1 MGARMLGEMALQRP
15 LTEPDRE
22 LPERRGQRYVPP
34 TQVQEWHLSE
44 LLGLA
49 RRPIDDDQKS
59 LFSRPEERDPAVFC
73 AGDVELLTK
82 PCISVIGAR
91 SVTEEGRARATRI
104 ARELARSGVV
114 VTSGLA
120 KGVDAAAHQ
129 GAIDAGGHTIAVI
142 GTPLDKVY
150 PAENA
155 RLQQAIY
162 SNHLLVSQARKGQ
175 RTFQS
180 DFPKRNRL
188 MAALSDG
195 SVIVE
200 ASDTSGT
207 LHQAAE
213 CLRLN
218 RWLFIMRSVVEN
230 PRLTW
235 PARFLSNSKTVVL
248 NSVDDILSRV

>member
-1 MGARMLGEMALQRP
+1 MLGDVSVQHALGSSGVKAS
-15 LTEPDRE
+15 
-22 LPERRGQRYVPP
+22 RGSGYISPSH
-34 TQVQEWHLSE
+34 VQEWHLSE
-44 LLGLA
+44 LLSLA
-49 RRPIDDDQKS
+49 KRAINEDQKS
-59 LFSRPEERDPAVFC
+59 LFSRPEERDPVIYC
-73 AGDVELLTK
+73 AGNIELLTK

-91 SVTEEGRARATRI
+91 SVSDEGRARASRI
-104 ARELARSGVV
+104 AKELAKAGVV

-120 KGVDAAAHQ
+120 KGVDTSAHR
-129 GAIDAGGHTIAVI
+129 GAIEAGGGTIAVI

-150 PAENA
+150 PAENSA
-155 RLQQAIY
+155 LQQTIY
-162 SNHLLVSQARKGQ
+162 SKHLLVSQFRRGE

-213 CLRLN
+213 CIRLG
-218 RWLFIMRSVVEN
+218 RWLFIMQSVVDN
-230 PRLTW
+230 DKLSW
-235 PARFLSNSKTVVL
+235 PARFLNNPKTVVL
-248 NSVDDILSRV
+248 SKIEDILSRV

>member
-1 MGARMLGEMALQRP
+1 MLGDVSLQHAAESSGVSKRNRGSGYVSPP
-15 LTEPDRE
+15 L
-22 LPERRGQRYVPP
+22 
-34 TQVQEWHLSE
+34 VQEWHLSE
-44 LLGLA
+44 LLSLA
-49 RRPIDDDQKS
+49 RRTINEDQKS
-59 LFSRPEERDPAVFC
+59 LFSRPEERDPLIYC
-73 AGDVELLTK
+73 AGDIELLTK

-91 SVTEEGRARATRI
+91 SVSEEGRARATRV
-104 ARELARSGVV
+104 ARELARAGVV

-120 KGVDAAAHQ
+120 KGVDTSAHQ
-129 GAIDAGGHTIAVI
+129 GAIDAGGSTIAVI

-155 RLQQAIY
+155 SLQETIY
-162 SNHLLVSQARKGQ
+162 GRHLLISQFRRGE

-213 CLRLN
+213 CVRLG
-218 RWLFIMRSVVEN
+218 RWLFIMQSVVDN
-230 PRLTW
+230 DKLSW
-235 PARFLSNSKTVVL
+235 PARFLDNPKTVVL
-248 NSVDDILSRV
+248 NKIEDILSRV

>member
-1 MGARMLGEMALQRP
+1 MLGELALHRSS
-15 LTEPDRE
+15 TEPGR
-22 LPERRGQRYVPP
+22 PPSERRGQKYVPP
-34 TQVQEWHLSE
+34 SAIQEWHLSD
-44 LLGLA
+44 LLALA
-49 RRPIDDDQKS
+49 RRPIEDDQKS
-59 LFSRPEERDPAVFC
+59 LFSRPEERDPIVFC
-73 AGDVELLTK
+73 AGEVELLRK
-82 PCISVIGAR
+82 PCVSVIGAR
-91 SVTEEGRARATRI
+91 SVSEEGRARASRV
-104 ARELARSGVV
+104 ARELVRAGLV

-120 KGVDAAAHQ
+120 KGVDAAAHNA
-129 GAIDAGGHTIAVI
+129 AIDAGGRTIAVI
-142 GTPLDKVY
+142 GTPIDKVY

-155 RLQQAIY
+155 QLQEAIY
-162 SNHLLVSQARKGQ
+162 TNHLLVSQFRRGQ

-213 CLRLN
+213 CLRLG

-230 PRLTW
+230 PKLTW
-235 PARFLSNSKTVVL
+235 PARFLNNPRTVVL
-248 NSVDDILSRV
+248 NGIEDILSRV

>member
-1 MGARMLGEMALQRP
+1 MLGDVSVPHALGSSGAKAS
-15 LTEPDRE
+15 
-22 LPERRGQRYVPP
+22 RGSGYISPSHI
-34 TQVQEWHLSE
+34 QEWHLSE
-44 LLGLA
+44 LLSLA
-49 RRPIDDDQKS
+49 KRTINEDQKS
-59 LFSRPEERDPAVFC
+59 LFSRPEERDPLIYC
-73 AGDVELLTK
+73 AGNIELLTK

-91 SVTEEGRARATRI
+91 SVSDEGRARASRV
-104 ARELARSGVV
+104 AKELAKAGVV

-120 KGVDAAAHQ
+120 KGVDTSAHR
-129 GAIDAGGHTIAVI
+129 GAIDVGGSTMAVI

-150 PAENA
+150 PAENSS
-155 RLQQAIY
+155 LQQTIY
-162 SNHLLVSQARKGQ
+162 SKHLLISQFRRGE

-213 CLRLN
+213 CIRLG
-218 RWLFIMRSVVEN
+218 RWLFIMQSVVN
-230 PRLTW
+230 NDKLSW
-235 PARFLSNSKTVVL
+235 PARFLNNPRTVVL
-248 NSVDDILSRV
+248 SKIEDVLTRI

>member
-1 MGARMLGEMALQRP
+1 MLGDVSVQHALGSSGAKAS
-15 LTEPDRE
+15 
-22 LPERRGQRYVPP
+22 RGNGYTSPAH
-34 TQVQEWHLSE
+34 VQEWHLSE
-44 LLGLA
+44 LLSLA
-49 RRPIDDDQKS
+49 KRAINDDQKS
-59 LFSRPEERDPAVFC
+59 LFSRPEERDPVIYC
-73 AGDVELLTK
+73 AGNIDLLTK

-91 SVTEEGRARATRI
+91 SVSDDGRARALRI
-104 ARELARSGVV
+104 ARELAKAGVV

-120 KGVDAAAHQ
+120 KGVDTSAHR
-129 GAIDAGGHTIAVI
+129 GAIEAGGGTIAVI

-150 PAENA
+150 PAENSG
-155 RLQQAIY
+155 LQQTIY
-162 SNHLLVSQARKGQ
+162 SKHLLLSQFRRGE

-213 CLRLN
+213 CIRLG
-218 RWLFIMRSVVEN
+218 RWLFIMQSVVDN
-230 PRLTW
+230 DKLSW
-235 PARFLSNSKTVVL
+235 PARFLSNPRTVVL
-248 NSVDDILSRV
+248 SKVDDILSRV

>member
-1 MGARMLGEMALQRP
+1 MNE
-15 LTEPDRE
+15 
-22 LPERRGQRYVPP
+22 
-34 TQVQEWHLSE
+34 
-44 LLGLA
+44 
-49 RRPIDDDQKS
+49 DQKS
-59 LFSRPEERDPAVFC
+59 LFSRPEERDPLIYC
-73 AGDVELLTK
+73 AGNIELLTK

-91 SVTEEGRARATRI
+91 SVSDEGRARASRV
-104 ARELARSGVV
+104 AKELAKAGVV

-120 KGVDAAAHQ
+120 KGVDTSAHR
-129 GAIDAGGHTIAVI
+129 GAIDVGGSTMAVI

-150 PAENA
+150 PAENSS
-155 RLQQAIY
+155 LQQTIY
-162 SNHLLVSQARKGQ
+162 SKHLLISQFRRGE

-213 CLRLN
+213 CIRLG
-218 RWLFIMRSVVEN
+218 RWLFIMQSVVN
-230 PRLTW
+230 NDKLSW
-235 PARFLSNSKTVVL
+235 PARFLNNPRTVVL
-248 NSVDDILSRV
+248 SKIEDVLTRI